1 MRLISE
7 YIPVLA
13 NAIKHNTPF
22 TFDGHTY
29 DVADRQERSVA
40 VQALLDVCY
49 HDGDQL
55 DTLAF
60 LLMYEE
66 MTDSHPDKMTNTE
79 YPFYSDTQ
87 LARRKH
93 GVHRKNDGRGLK
105 EVPLW
110 CADNVA
116 TDGKDCSFPK
126 RRKRDDRENRYIDEV
141 TVSRNKERRLRYRKF
156 LRGEKGG
163 VLRVDVATGEVTG
176 NISDFYGK

>member
-7 YIPVLA
+7 YLPILR
-13 NAIKHNTPF
+13 NAIKHDTPF

-29 DVADRQERSVA
+29 DVADRDERNYA
-40 VQALLDVCY
+40 VQSLLNVCY
-49 HDGDQL
+49 YDDTQL
-55 DTLAF
+55 DEVAF
-60 LLMYEE
+60 LLLYEE

-93 GVHRKNDGRGLK
+93 GTHRKNDGRGMK

-116 TDGKDCSFPK
+116 TDGKDYSYPK
-126 RRKRDDRENRYIDEV
+126 RRKREDRENRYIDEV
-141 TVSRNKERRLRYRKF
+141 SISRNKERRLLYRKF
-156 LRGEKGG
+156 LRGELDGQFTVKI
-163 VLRVDVATGEVTG
+163 ATGE
-176 NISDFYGK
+176 IIRHIIE